1 MKINGELVSEADN
14 WKLDGVRLNRN
25 FISFNCIKI
34 CTQWQQ
40 LVLLSKMQR
49 IQEYLQKTARDN
61 YIFAEDKLISIIS
74 F

>member
-1 MKINGELVSEADN
+1 
-14 WKLDGVRLNRN
+14 
-25 FISFNCIKI
+25 
-34 CTQWQQ
+34 
-40 LVLLSKMQR
+40 MQR